1 MVSAEVA
8 GTILCLHLARTSKL
22 TCCLESRP
30 ERGGFVPAFPHFIAS
45 KCVNIPIFPLG
56 TRRSLFH
63 TGNNYSRTLVNR
75 TAQMLTTHASQFL
88 RHS

>member
-1 MVSAEVA
+1 
-8 GTILCLHLARTSKL
+8 
-22 TCCLESRP
+22 
-30 ERGGFVPAFPHFIAS
+30 
-45 KCVNIPIFPLG
+45 LG

-75 TAQMLTTHASQFL
+75 TAQMLTTHVSQFL